1 MSNAVGGRDTVQ
13 SCVNGE
19 QRAVTSLRVA
29 QVEDAPGGDGRE
41 RLRQRIESYK
51 SELRRIDAKI
61 GRLRNDREGVMRRL
75 DEAMQRLH
83 APTASLINDE
93 VWPDAEILII
103 LCIGQQLVSGHP
115 EHR

>member
-1 MSNAVGGRDTVQ
+1 MDGRE
-13 SCVNGE
+13 G
-19 QRAVTSLRVA
+19 VTWMPLCGA
-29 QVEDAPGGDGRE
+29 QVEDVPGGDSRE

-83 APTASLINDE
+83 APTANLRNDE
-93 VWPDAEILII
+93 VRR
-103 LCIGQQLVSGHP
+103 GVTG
-115 EHR
+115 